1 MLQGTW
7 RRGDV
12 KMIVPMA
19 SDQPDPSCRL
29 CGAPLHESELSRQL
43 CGICDEYA
51 QHMALQSNKHLERV
65 VVELQNG
72 HAFVLASRHG
82 H

>member
-1 MLQGTW
+1 MLQGAC

-12 KMIVPMA
+12 KIIVPMA
-19 SDQPDPSCRL
+19 SHQPDPSCRL
-29 CGAPLHESELSRQL
+29 CRAPLRESELSRQL

-65 VVELQNG
+65 VGELQNG
-72 HAFVLASRHG
+72 PTFVAASRHG